1 MVHELQRYVKFNSEK
16 LWFLKL
22 RNKFFDRLRNRGFN
36 TLSLNKFFALVS
48 YASRDKYLYNND
60 NIYSNVI
67 QETEAEKAL
76 EELAEETFQDHLAS
90 SIPNQT
96 EEDPRGIVKIGTIL
110 PKDKVGFFD
119 HLTELQNKKPTKDY
133 SLGCI
138 FPGECYGFS
147 KDIQDIFKEELAG
160 QSLPKIFYFP
170 TMFCRS
176 KSRSHLPQ
184 RKEIKSSNFKEQTLM
199 SLFQ

>member
-1 MVHELQRYVKFNSEK
+1 MCK
-16 LWFLKL
+16 
-22 RNKFFDRLRNRGFN
+22 
-36 TLSLNKFFALVS
+36 
-48 YASRDKYLYNND
+48 ND

-119 HLTELQNKKPTKDY
+119 HLTEPQNKKPTKDY

-138 FPGECYGFS
+138 FPGECYGFR
-147 KDIQDIFKEELAG
+147 KDIQDIFKEALDKAC
-160 QSLPKIFYFP
+160 QRSSIFQQCFAVVKVGAI
-170 TMFCRS
+170 FRNEKKLGALVS
-176 KSRSHLPQ
+176 KSKL
-184 RKEIKSSNFKEQTLM
+184 
-199 SLFQ
+199 